1 MLKFWYM
8 ASGYWG
14 AQCLLEL
21 TKRGV
26 FPDLVITSNPK
37 PFGRGFKLR
46 PNKVDEV
53 ANSLKLN
60 IWRSENIN
68 LDEAL
73 KEKLAA
79 QKLDVIIVIDF
90 GQKVREPY
98 LSTPKFGCINLHPS
112 LLPKYRGAAPIQR
125 ALMDGQKVTGVT
137 VFKLTELMDAGPI
150 LAQEEVPIDI
160 DDTAGT
166 LSKKL
171 LPAGVDLLVTALNLL
186 ITGTA
191 QFKEQD
197 ESAATFAPKIAN
209 EEAFFDFDEKATEI
223 HNKVRALNPKPGAYT
238 YVNNKRLKV
247 WRTKLINKE
256 ETLSTPRTILSIY
269 EGFPVIAC
277 GKGAIS
283 LREVQWEGKAIVD
296 GRSFINGLRLR
307 EGDVLP

>member
-1 MLKFWYM
+1 MKFWYM
-8 ASGYWG
+8 ASGFWG

-21 TKRGV
+21 TKKGV
-26 FPDLVITSNPK
+26 FPDLVVTSNPK
-37 PFGRGFKLR
+37 PSGRGLKLR
-46 PNKVDEV
+46 LNKVEEV

-60 IWRSENIN
+60 LWRSENIN

-73 KEKLAA
+73 KGELVA

-90 GQKVREPY
+90 GQKVKEPF
-98 LSTPKFGCINLHPS
+98 LSIPKFGCINLHPS

-160 DDTAGT
+160 DDTAGM
-166 LSKKL
+166 LSEKIL
-171 LPAGVDLLVTALNLL
+171 SAGVDLLVTALNLL
-186 ITGTA
+186 VAGTA
-191 QFKEQD
+191 KFKEQD
-197 ESAATFAPKIAN
+197 ESTATYAPKITN
-209 EEAFFDFDEKATEI
+209 EEAFFDFDKKATEI

-238 YVNNKRLKV
+238 IVNNKRLKV

-256 ETLSTPRTILSIY
+256 ETLSTPRTILSID

-277 GKGAIS
+277 GKGAVS
-283 LREVQWEGKAIVD
+283 LREVQWEGKAIID
-296 GRSFINGLRLR
+296 GRSFINGLRLH

>member
-1 MLKFWYM
+1 M
-8 ASGYWG
+8 ASGSWG

-21 TKRGV
+21 TKKDV
-26 FPDLVITSNPK
+26 FPDLVVTSNPK
-37 PFGRGFKLR
+37 PSGRGLKLR
-46 PNKVDEV
+46 LNKVEEV

-60 IWRSENIN
+60 LWRSENIN

-73 KEKLAA
+73 KEELVA

-90 GQKVREPY
+90 GQKVKEPF
-98 LSTPKFGCINLHPS
+98 LSIPKFGCINLHPS

-160 DDTAGT
+160 DDTAGM
-166 LSKKL
+166 LSEKL
-171 LPAGVDLLVTALNLL
+171 LSAGVDLLVTALNLL
-186 ITGTA
+186 VAGTA
-191 QFKEQD
+191 KFKEQD
-197 ESAATFAPKIAN
+197 ESTATYAPKITN
-209 EEAFFDFDEKATEI
+209 EEAFFDFDKKATEI

-238 YVNNKRLKV
+238 IVNNKRLKV

-256 ETLSTPRTILSIY
+256 ETLSTPRTILSID

-277 GKGAIS
+277 GKGAVS
-283 LREVQWEGKAIVD
+283 LREVQWEGKATID
-296 GRSFINGLRLR
+296 GRSFINGLRFH

>member
-60 IWRSENIN
+60 LWRSKNIN
-68 LDEAL
+68 LDETL
-73 KEKLAA
+73 KEELAA

-171 LPAGVDLLVTALNLL
+171 LPAGVDLLITALNLL

-277 GKGAIS
+277 GKGAVS

>member
-73 KEKLAA
+73 EEKLAA

-160 DDTAGT
+160 DDTTGT

-197 ESAATFAPKIAN
+197 ESAATYAPKITN

-247 WRTKLINKE
+247 WKTKLINKE

-277 GKGAIS
+277 GKGAVS